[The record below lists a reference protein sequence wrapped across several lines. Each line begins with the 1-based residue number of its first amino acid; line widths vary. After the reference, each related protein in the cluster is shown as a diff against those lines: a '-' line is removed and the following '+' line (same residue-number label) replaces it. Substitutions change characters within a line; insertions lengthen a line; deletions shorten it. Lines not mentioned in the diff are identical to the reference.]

1 MRLRMSAETMQRL
14 RTRLLLITGLTTTFQ
29 VFFAV
34 GQQAHANEFSDWSC
48 KHIPFAD
55 KICHTVEATNKAID
69 FMSDP
74 LGYIAQFFNNAVT
87 SLFTQM
93 IKALLSTTRIDWGN
107 PGFLRTYTM
116 AFAAS
121 SVLTVI
127 LWLFAVAK
135 RALQG
140 VPPLQALGES
150 IGFLLMSVVVSAL
163 APAAVAY
170 VTELFD
176 EAAEAMFAPVA
187 GDAASMVVTVTS
199 AMAALMAIPGGAV
212 IVLFLAMGMLTA
224 IAGVWLELIVRNA
237 LILSGLVFGASVF
250 SGLVDKSLWNHNK
263 RWVGVMGAII
273 ASKYVTFT
281 TIALATGML
290 ASSGHGDTSVV
301 QSFATVFTA
310 LALLFLALFLPF
322 TLAKFLPLMGDE
334 LQHMYQAR
342 DDLKGRAQN
351 LGSQAGDTFGELKS
365 RFGGRGGGG
374 GDGADD
380 GGGGGGDGGEEV
392 DGSEEAAGA
401 EGAAASTGVGAAAV
415 AAKKGVD
422 MAKDQAEQA
431 AERGVDGA
439 TAGTGDDTHGA
450 PDTPPTGPGSGPGSG
465 PDAGPDAGPGG
476 PGAGGPAGSGTGA
489 SEPGPGGPGGFPEDH
504 APPPSAPAGGE
515 TDGGAPP
522 AWPPSEPAAHEPP
535 PEPDGDQPR

>member
-34 GQQAHANEFSDWSC
+34 GQQAHANAFSDWSC

-187 GDAASMVVTVTS
+187 GDAASMVVTVTA

-365 RFGGRGGGG
+365 RFGGRGGSGGG

-380 GGGGGGDGGEEV
+380 DGGGDGGEAS
-392 DGSEEAAGA
+392 GEEAAGA

-415 AAKKGVD
+415 AGKKGVD

-439 TAGTGDDTHGA
+439 TAGTDDDTHGA
-450 PDTPPTGPGSGPGSG
+450 PDTPPTGPGSGS
-465 PDAGPDAGPGG
+465 GPDAGPGG
-476 PGAGGPAGSGTGA
+476 PGGSGTGA
-489 SEPGPGGPGGFPEDH
+489 GEPGPGGPGGFPEDH
-504 APPPSAPAGGE
+504 TPPPSAPAGGE
-515 TDGGAPP
+515 SGGEAPP
-522 AWPPSEPAAHEPP
+522 PSWPPSEPPAHEPP
-535 PEPDGDQPR
+535 PEPEGDQPR